1 MKGLELKQ
9 KTCCFTGHRDL
20 PAGEISGVQ
29 YCTANAIRFLVKNKG
44 ICFFGVGGAIGYDTL
59 AADILFQLRETE
71 FPNIKI
77 ILVYPF
83 EGFYSKW
90 SNKQRA
96 EYERLLPRY
105 DKRVC
110 LSQYAKKGA
119 YLARNRHL
127 VDHSSY
133 CIAYCTRNYGG
144 TAYTVDYAL
153 QHGVEVINFESHKK
167 RALSGS

>member
-1 MKGLELKQ
+1 MR
-9 KTCCFTGHRDL
+9 F
-20 PAGEISGVQ
+20 V
-29 YCTANAIRFLVKNKG
+29 FLVINKG

-133 CIAYCTRNYGG
+133 CIAYCTRTKGG
-144 TAYTVDYAL
+144 TAYTLDDAGRQGLTVCNLADL
-153 QHGVEVINFESHKK
+153 
-167 RALSGS
+167 